1 MVVTTIIFFGIAGIL
16 FMLNSKQGRQ
26 VEGVKAGLRQLV
38 AALPVILL
46 ALLVSGFLEVLIP
59 EEFIKRWLA
68 QEAGFTGVILG
79 TFGGMIMA
87 FGPYASYPIIATIYG
102 SGAGLGTTISMLS
115 GWTMLGLSRIP
126 FESGFLGLKFSLLR
140 MSLHFVFCI
149 AAGTA
154 AHLFDLWFL

>member
-1 MVVTTIIFFGIAGIL
+1 MVVTTIIFFIIAGIL
-16 FMLNSKQGRQ
+16 FFLNIKHGRHM
-26 VEGVKAGLRQLV
+26 EGIQAGLRQLII
-38 AALPVILL
+38 ALPVILL
-46 ALLVSGFLEVLIP
+46 ALLLSGFLEVLIP

-115 GWTMLGLSRIP
+115 GWTLLGLSRIP
-126 FESGFLGLKFSLLR
+126 FECGFLGVKFSLLR
-140 MSLHFVFCI
+140 MTLHLVFCI
-149 AAGTA
+149 MAGTV